1 VPLSEP
7 DLNLV
12 AGVLT
17 PPLRRL
23 KRALFGDLDPGVPLP
38 AVIDVAS
45 VKTWLSSLEAEIL
58 RHILAG
64 FGANPAIARALTS
77 LEGASNAATGTY
89 EVFGRPVVDRDA
101 LLHHIAMLRSG
112 SKKVLYI
119 HGDRCTGK
127 TFSKWIVKREVQ
139 RFRERFAEVDLF
151 GALTLDSVLL
161 GFTSCFYPPPA
172 PPQFVRTHST
182 EDHWA
187 GVCAQFVFT
196 CGHAS
201 SGAPLWLVFDHFDRS
216 IPTIAVTAFFAR
228 LVEIIETQ
236 ESSPGA
242 MKLILIDHQHVVSAA
257 RHNAIV
263 ERVRVP
269 RQEDIAR
276 YYRAKNP
283 SWPSPRID
291 SEVQRVLASLARAA
305 PEDWMSKLA
314 SVLE

>member
-7 DLNLV
+7 DLSLV
-12 AGVLT
+12 AAILT

-23 KRALFGDLDPGVPLP
+23 KDALLADLDVGVPLP

-45 VKTWLSSLEAEIL
+45 VKTWLSNLETETV
-58 RHILAG
+58 RNILAG
-64 FGANPAIARALTS
+64 FRTNTAIARALTS
-77 LEGASNAATGTY
+77 LEAASNAAAGTH

-101 LLHHIAMLRSG
+101 LLNHIAMLHSG
-112 SKKVLYI
+112 GKKILYI

-139 RFRERFAEVDLF
+139 RAGARFAEVDLF
-151 GALTLDSVLL
+151 GALTLDSVLI
-161 GFTSCFYPPPA
+161 GFTTCFYPPPV
-172 PPQFVRTHST
+172 PPQFARTHST

-187 GVCAQFVFT
+187 RACAQFVFT

-201 SGAPLWLVFDHFDRS
+201 GSAPLWLVFDHFDRS

-228 LVEIIETQ
+228 LVELVETQ
-236 ESSPGA
+236 DSSPSA
-242 MKLILIDHQHVVSAA
+242 MKLILIDHQHVVPGA

-269 RQEDIAR
+269 QEEDIAR

-283 SWPSPRID
+283 SWPTPRID
-291 SEVQRVLASLARAA
+291 SEVQRVLASLAGAA